1 MRAYYRMWI
10 ETDFS
15 AEAAAAKPATPIR
28 VIGGRQDL
36 PGFSEGKYRE
46 TFAAWYPNADL
57 QFITDAG
64 HFPMY
69 ETPVYLATLIESHL
83 HAHRN

>member
-1 MRAYYRMWI
+1 M
-10 ETDFS
+10 
-15 AEAAAAKPATPIR
+15 
-28 VIGGRQDL
+28 IGGRQDL
-36 PGFSEGKYRE
+36 HGFSEAKYRE

-69 ETPVYLATLIESHL
+69 ETPVYLATLVESFL